1 MLAVRPARGA
11 WHAPAVS
18 DVGSLFD
25 RFAPRYDES
34 RRRLVPHA
42 DLLYGTAVEVATLR
56 LPAERAP
63 RILDLGAGTG
73 LLTALLAA
81 ARPDAT
87 FVLLDASAGMLAQA
101 PALLGDAWAR
111 CEAVVG
117 DMAGELPEG
126 PFDAIVS
133 ALAIHHVDDAGK
145 HGLFSRI
152 HERLAPGGPF
162 VNVEQVAGPTP
173 SLDALYVE
181 RWHAHTTALGTTH
194 EEHGMAAHRMAAD
207 LPASVDAQLAWLREA
222 GLVDVD
228 CVAKQW
234 RFAVLVGWRA
244 AGPGPAPAS

>member
-1 MLAVRPARGA
+1 MT
-11 WHAPAVS
+11 

-25 RFAPRYDES
+25 RFAPRYDAS

-42 DLLYGTAVEVATLR
+42 DLLYETAVEVATHR
-56 LPAERAP
+56 LPTDRPP

-73 LLTALLAA
+73 LLTATLAG

-87 FVLLDASAGMLAQA
+87 FVLLDASEGMLAQA

-117 DMAGELPEG
+117 DMTADLPAG

-133 ALAIHHVDDAGK
+133 ALAIHHVPDGAKQALCG
-145 HGLFSRI
+145 RI
-152 HERLAPGGPF
+152 LERLEPGGAF

-181 RWHAHTTALGTTH
+181 RWLAHTTALGTTPD
-194 EEHGMAAHRMAAD
+194 EHHMAHARMAAD
-207 LPASVDAQLAWLREA
+207 LPASVDVQLGWLRDA
-222 GLVDVD
+222 GFVDVD
-228 CVAKQW
+228 CVAKHW
-234 RFAVLVGWRA
+234 RFAVLVGWRPP
-244 AGPGPAPAS
+244 GPGPAPGS